1 MGQRAAAACR
11 ASRAL
16 PQPRQQPDARMAV
29 GRPHADLLLKG
40 ARRGRAAV
48 HDAMAALPGE
58 VNLYEA
64 TILPNHMR
72 C

>member
-1 MGQRAAAACR
+1 
-11 ASRAL
+11 
-16 PQPRQQPDARMAV
+16 MAV